1 MSYESPIKLHKI
13 TDDMFVEFGRKLED
27 EIVMSTKVQLGIE
40 VNKEQLLHALKYD
53 RGQYQKG
60 YDDGH
65 SDGYQKGYDDA
76 INRILEMA
84 RKGIGGPDETE

>member
-1 MSYESPIKLHKI
+1 MYESPIKLHKI
-13 TDDMFVEFGRKLED
+13 TDDMLVEFGRKLEED
-27 EIVMSTKVQLGIE
+27 IVATINSHIRIE
-40 VNKEQLLHALKYD
+40 VDKEQLLHALKYD

-65 SDGYQKGYDDA
+65 RDGYQKGYDDA

-84 RKGIGGPDETE
+84 KKGIGGPDETE